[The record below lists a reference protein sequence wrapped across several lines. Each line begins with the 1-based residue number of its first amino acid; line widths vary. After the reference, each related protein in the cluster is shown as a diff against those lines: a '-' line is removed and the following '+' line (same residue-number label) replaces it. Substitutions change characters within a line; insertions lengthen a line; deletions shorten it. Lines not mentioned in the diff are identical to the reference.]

1 MPSATENQQ
10 RGVTRRGVV
19 AGAAAGAAVAGLPR
33 SAVAAKRPKTTTRR
47 ADVVVVGAGLSG
59 LAAAEAIQRA
69 GRSVLVLEARDRVGG
84 RILNESIGDGEVIEV
99 GGQWIGPTQ
108 NVVRDWAKDLGVETF
123 PTYNEGDYIYYR
135 EGRRL
140 PYRPDTPLLGA
151 IPPDPGSAEAGAAL
165 AQLNEM
171 AAQVPLDAPWKAPR
185 AEEWDSETVDT
196 WISENTASSGGRF
209 LVDLGVGALYAA
221 EPRDVSLLHL
231 LFYIRAAG
239 DEQNPGNFERL
250 LNTAGGAQES
260 RFVGGSQEI
269 ALRAAARLGKRV
281 VLGWPV
287 RRIGQDRKQVMLRG
301 ERGAVAA
308 KRVVVTL
315 PPALAGRIDY
325 RPSLPALRDQL
336 TQRMPQG
343 SAIKCQAIYDK
354 PFWRERGLAGQA
366 VSDQGPARITF
377 DNSPPDGGPGVL
389 LGFVEGSFARR
400 HARLSEAER
409 RDAVLRN
416 FADLFGEEALR
427 PSRYVERDWSSD
439 PWTRGCFVG
448 FTPPGVLLDYGEELR
463 RPVGRIHWAG
473 AETATIW
480 NGYMDGAVRSGRRA
494 AAEALAALG

>member
-1 MPSATENQQ
+1 MPQ

-19 AGAAAGAAVAGLPR
+19 AGAAAGAAVAGLPGAGAAAATR
-33 SAVAAKRPKTTTRR
+33 RKPAVPR

-59 LAAAEAIQRA
+59 LAAAEAIRRA

-84 RILNESIGDGEVIEV
+84 RVLNEPIGDGEVIEV
-99 GGQWIGPTQ
+99 GGQWVGPTQ
-108 NVVRDWAKDLGVETF
+108 DVVRDWARELGVETF
-123 PTYNEGDYIYYR
+123 PTYDEGDYVFYR
-135 EGRRL
+135 EGRKL

-171 AAQVPLDAPWKAPR
+171 AATVPLDAPWRAPR
-185 AEEWDSETVDT
+185 AEEYDGKTADT
-196 WISENTASSGGRF
+196 WIRENTASPGGRF

-239 DEQNPGNFERL
+239 DEGNPGNFERL

-269 ALRAAARLGKRV
+269 ALRAGARLGERV
-281 VLGWPV
+281 LLRWPV

-325 RPSLPALRDQL
+325 RPGLPALREQL

-343 SAIKCQAIYDK
+343 SAIKCQAIYDR

-366 VSDQGPARITF
+366 VSDQGPVRITF

-400 HARLSEAER
+400 HAQLTEGER

-427 PSRYVERDWSSD
+427 PLRYVERDWSSD

-448 FTPPGVLLDYGEELR
+448 FTPPGVLLDYGEALR

-473 AETATIW
+473 AETATHW

-494 AAEALAALG
+494 AAEVLAALG

>member
-1 MPSATENQQ
+1 MS
-10 RGVTRRGVV
+10 GSGITRRGVV
-19 AGAAAGAAVAGLPR
+19 AGAAAGAAAAGLPG
-33 SAVAAKRPKTTTRR
+33 SASAAKRRKPKTRR

-59 LAAAEAIQRA
+59 LAAAEAIRNA

-84 RILNESIGDGEVIEV
+84 RVLNEPIGDGEIIEV
-99 GGQWIGPTQ
+99 GGQWVGPTQ
-108 NVVRDWAKDLGVETF
+108 GVVTDWARDLGVQTF

-140 PYRPDTPLLGA
+140 PYRPDTPLGA
-151 IPPDPGSAEAGAAL
+151 IPPDPGAAEAGAAL

-171 AAQVPLDAPWKAPR
+171 AATIPLDAPWKAPR
-185 AEEWDSETVDT
+185 AEEYDSKTVDT
-196 WISENTASSGGRF
+196 WIKENTASSGGRF
-209 LVDLGVGALYAA
+209 LVDLGVGAFYAA

-239 DEQNPGNFERL
+239 DEQNPGNAERL
-250 LNTAGGAQES
+250 G
-260 RFVGGSQEI
+260 R
-269 ALRAAARLGKRV
+269 RV
-281 VLGWPV
+281 LLDWPV
-287 RRIGQDRKQVMLRG
+287 RRIGQDSKQVMLRG
-301 ERGAVAA
+301 GRGAVAA

-325 RPSLPALRDQL
+325 RPAMPALRDQL

-343 SAIKCQAIYDK
+343 SAIKAQAIYDR
-354 PFWRERGLAGQA
+354 PFWRERRLAGQA

-400 HARLSEAER
+400 HSRLSEAER
-409 RDAVLRN
+409 REAVLRN

-427 PSRYVERDWSSD
+427 PTRYVERDWASD

-448 FTPPGVLLDYGEELR
+448 FTPPGVLLDYGEQLR
-463 RPVGRIHWAG
+463 APVGRIHWAG

-494 AAEALAALG
+494 AAEVLAALG

>member
-1 MPSATENQQ
+1 M
-10 RGVTRRGVV
+10 V
-19 AGAAAGAAVAGLPR
+19 AGAAAGTAAAALPR
-33 SAVAAKRPKTTTRR
+33 SAGARTPKPKIRR

-59 LAAAEAIQRA
+59 LAAAEAIRRA

-84 RILNESIGDGEVIEV
+84 RVLNEPIGDGEVIEV
-99 GGQWIGPTQ
+99 GGQWVGPTQ
-108 NVVRDWAKDLGVETF
+108 NVIQDWARELGVETF
-123 PTYNEGDYIYYR
+123 PTYNEGDYIFYR

-140 PYRPDTPLLGA
+140 PYRPDTPLGA

-171 AAQVPLDAPWKAPR
+171 AAGVPLDAPWR
-185 AEEWDSETVDT
+185 AERAAEYDGKTAET
-196 WISENTASSGGRF
+196 WIRENTATPGGRF
-209 LVDLGVGALYAA
+209 LVDIGVGALYAA

-250 LNTAGGAQES
+250 LNTAGGAQEK
-260 RFVGGSQEI
+260 RFVGGSQQVP
-269 ALRAAARLGKRV
+269 LRAAARLGKRV
-281 VLGWPV
+281 LLNWPV

-301 ERGAVAA
+301 ERGAIAA

-315 PPALAGRIDY
+315 PPVLAGRIDY
-325 RPSLPALRDQL
+325 RPGLPALRDQL

-343 SAIKCQAIYDK
+343 SAIKCQAIYDR

-400 HARLSEAER
+400 HAGLSEGER
-409 RDAVLRN
+409 RAAVLRN

-427 PSRYVERDWSSD
+427 PLRYLERDWSAD
-439 PWTRGCFVG
+439 QWTRGCFVG
-448 FTPPGVLLDYGEELR
+448 FTPPGVLLDYGEALR

-480 NGYMDGAVRSGRRA
+480 NGYMDGAVRAGRRA
-494 AAEALAALG
+494 AAEVLAEL

>member
-1 MPSATENQQ
+1 
-10 RGVTRRGVV
+10 VTRRGVV
-19 AGAAAGAAVAGLPR
+19 AGAAAGAV
-33 SAVAAKRPKTTTRR
+33 VAAVPGRAAARTRR
-47 ADVVVVGAGLSG
+47 KPATPRAEVVVVGAGLSG
-59 LAAAEAIQRA
+59 LAAAEAIRRA
-69 GRSVLVLEARDRVGG
+69 GRSVIVLEARDRVGG
-84 RILNESIGDGEVIEV
+84 RVLNEPIGDGEVIEV
-99 GGQWIGPTQ
+99 GGQWVGPTQ
-108 NVVRDWAKDLGVETF
+108 DVVRDWARELGVETF
-123 PTYNEGDYIYYR
+123 ATYNEGDYLFLR
-135 EGRRL
+135 EGRKL

-171 AAQVPLDAPWKAPR
+171 AAAVPLDAPWQAPR
-185 AEEWDSETVDT
+185 AEEYDGKTADT
-196 WISENTASSGGRF
+196 WIRENTASPGGRF

-260 RFVGGSQEI
+260 RFLGGSQEI
-269 ALRAAARLGKRV
+269 ALRAAARLGERV
-281 VLGWPV
+281 RLGWPV
-287 RRIGQDRKQVMLRG
+287 RRIGQDRKQAVLRG
-301 ERGAVAA
+301 PRGNVAA

-325 RPSLPALRDQL
+325 RPAMPALRNQL

-343 SAIKCQAIYDK
+343 SAIKCQAIYDR
-354 PFWRERGLAGQA
+354 PFWRERGLSGQA

-400 HARLSEAER
+400 HSRLSEGER
-409 RDAVLRN
+409 RAAVLRN
-416 FADLFGEEALR
+416 FADLFGEEALAPR
-427 PSRYVERDWSSD
+427 RYVERDWSSD

-448 FTPPGVLLDYGEELR
+448 FTPPGVLLDYGEALR

-473 AETATIW
+473 AETATFW

-494 AAEALAALG
+494 AAEVLAALG

>member
-1 MPSATENQQ
+1 MHEP
-10 RGVTRRGVV
+10 GITRRGAV
-19 AGAAAGAAVAGLPR
+19 AGAAAGAAAAALPG
-33 SAVAAKRPKTTTRR
+33 SAAARKRRKPKTRR

-59 LAAAEAIQRA
+59 LAAAEAIRNA

-84 RILNESIGDGEVIEV
+84 RVLNEPIGDGEVIEV
-99 GGQWIGPTQ
+99 GGQWVGPTQ
-108 NVVRDWAKDLGVETF
+108 NVVTDWARDLGVQTF

-140 PYRPDTPLLGA
+140 PYRPDTPLGA
-151 IPPDPGSAEAGAAL
+151 IPPDPGAAEAGAAL

-171 AAQVPLDAPWKAPR
+171 SASIPLDAPWQAAR
-185 AEEWDSETVDT
+185 AEEHDSKTADT
-196 WISENTASSGGRF
+196 WIKENTASSGGRF
-209 LVDLGVGALYAA
+209 LVDLGIGAIYAA

-239 DEQNPGNFERL
+239 DEQNPGNVERL

-260 RFVGGSQEI
+260 RFVGGSQQI
-269 ALRAAARLGKRV
+269 ALRAAARLGRRV
-281 VLGWPV
+281 LLDWPV
-287 RRIGQDRKQVMLRG
+287 RRIGQDRKQAMLRG

-308 KRVVVTL
+308 KRVIVTL

-325 RPSLPALRDQL
+325 RPALPALRDQL

-343 SAIKCQAIYDK
+343 SAIKCQAIYDR
-354 PFWRERGLAGQA
+354 PFWRDRGLAGQA

-389 LGFVEGSFARR
+389 LGFVEGTYARR
-400 HARLSEAER
+400 HSKRPEAER

-416 FADLFGEEALR
+416 FATLFGDEALR
-427 PSRYVERDWSSD
+427 PLRYVERDWASE

-448 FTPPGVLLDYGEELR
+448 FTTPGVLLDYGESLR
-463 RPVGRIHWAG
+463 APVGRIHWAG

-494 AAEALAALG
+494 AAEVLAALG